1 MTKCELLQK
10 IHELD
15 FVLQEIVLFLDTH
28 PCDECA
34 MEYYCCYQE
43 ELECLKVEYE
53 DLYGPL
59 MNETNLF
66 DEWIWVNSPWPW
78 EGSEF

>member
-1 MTKCELLQK
+1 
-10 IHELD
+10 
-15 FVLQEIVLFLDTH
+15 
-28 PCDECA
+28 

-53 DLYGPL
+53 ELYGPL
-59 MNETNLF
+59 MGETNLF